1 MSMQTDQARDDTAEA
16 SGNSGYQ
23 WDHFDPEAYFQ
34 HYYGN
39 PHADDDCL
47 TRLAASALKCAPQ
60 AGNDLDLIDIG
71 TGPNLIPFLCAL
83 PRARSMTAWDFSAS
97 NAAWLEAELQRDTL
111 RAPWQHFWDESRAA
125 YGPMW
130 QLSECPVSALRA
142 KCTITCGSIFDL
154 PERCWDGATMF
165 FCAESITQ
173 RMDEFEEAMSAF
185 AKCVKP
191 GGALIGAFLVQSDG
205 YDVGGRRYPALRLS
219 ADTIEAVFALNASSV
234 KAQRIG
240 IVEQEIRSGYSGCV
254 FLTGVAR

>member
-1 MSMQTDQARDDTAEA
+1 MSSQTAQARDDTALA

-34 HYYGN
+34 HFYGD
-39 PHADDDCL
+39 PHPDDDCL
-47 TRLAASALKCAPQ
+47 TRLAANALKLALQ
-60 AGNDLDLIDIG
+60 TGHDFDLIDIG

-97 NAAWLEAELQRDTL
+97 NTAWLAAELEREPL
-111 RAPWQHFWDESRAA
+111 RAPWRHFWDESRAA
-125 YGPMW
+125 YGALWHLPENP
-130 QLSECPVSALRA
+130 LAALRA
-142 KCTITCGSIFDL
+142 KCTITRGSIFDL
-154 PERCWDGATMF
+154 PERRWDGATMF

-173 RMDEFEEAMSAF
+173 KMDEFEVAMSAF

-205 YDVGGRRYPALRLS
+205 YDVGGRRYPALRLT
-219 ADTIEAVFALNASSV
+219 AETIEAVFALNASSV
-234 KAQRIG
+234 NAQRIG